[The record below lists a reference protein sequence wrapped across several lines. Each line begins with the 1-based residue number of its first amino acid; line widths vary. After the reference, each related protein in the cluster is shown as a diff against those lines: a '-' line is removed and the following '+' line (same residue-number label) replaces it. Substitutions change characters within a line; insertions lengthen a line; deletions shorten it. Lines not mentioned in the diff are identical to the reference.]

1 MQKKICFGIIGCSR
15 IAESS
20 TIPAIISS
28 PYAELMQIGSRD
40 LKKAEKF
47 ANKFNCKKYGTYED
61 ILTDEKID
69 AVYISTPVG
78 LHEKWTIKAAKSGK
92 HVLCEKSSTTSYS
105 SAKKMVKVAKQ
116 NKVRLMEGFMFR
128 FHPSHK
134 KVLEIIHNGML
145 GEIFSFHGMYGFQA
159 VPKDDIRYKK
169 ELGGGVL
176 NDAVCYP
183 VCASRIIFHKEPIG
197 VSCNLQVDKK
207 TGIDER
213 ATVTLIYGQEQFAQM
228 AVGYGLFYQS
238 LYSVWGTEGFLKL
251 SRSYN
256 IPSDMPASLTINS
269 NKENKELTIKPE
281 NHFLL
286 MVDGFCKEILGM
298 KSASFDFENDLLK
311 QAKVMQAARMANAK
325 NRFVELSEIK

>member
-1 MQKKICFGIIGCSR
+1 MQKKIRFGIIGCSR

-20 TIPAIISS
+20 TVPALLGSQ
-28 PYAELMQIGSRD
+28 YAELVHVGSRTSE
-40 LKKAEKF
+40 KAEKF
-47 ANKFNCKKYGTYED
+47 AKRFKCKKYGTYHD
-61 ILTDEKID
+61 VLADGD
-69 AVYISTPVG
+69 VAAVYISTPVG
-78 LHEKWTIKAAKSGK
+78 THEEWTVKAAKAGK
-92 HVLCEKSSTTSYS
+92 HILCEKSSTTSYS
-105 SAKKMVKVAKQ
+105 SAKTMIEAAKQ

-134 KVLEIIHNGML
+134 KVMEIINNNTL
-145 GEIFSFHGMYGFQA
+145 GKISSFYGMYGFQA

-183 VCASRIIFHKEPIG
+183 ICASRMIFGREPIG
-197 VSCNLQVDKK
+197 VTCNLQIDKQ
-207 TGIDER
+207 TSIDER
-213 ATVTLIYGQEQFAQM
+213 AIITINYGQDQFAQM

-238 LYSVWGTEGFLKL
+238 LYGIWGTEGFLKL

-256 IPSDMPASLTINS
+256 IPPDMPASIMINS
-269 NKENKELTIKPE
+269 NKENKEMTIDPT

-286 MVDGFCKEILGM
+286 MINGFSKEISGTEP
-298 KSASFDFENDLLK
+298 AAYNFEDDLLN
-311 QAKVMQAARMANAK
+311 QAKTMQAARLSHVE